1 METRE
6 EVREALQTAIM
17 LGEVAQTAHM
27 VEINGIG
34 KVQIAGGKVA
44 LKTQTGRWKRITRE
58 NLENRL
64 AELMSESIEH
74 RVKRQIETLVFS

>member
-1 METRE
+1 METTE

-17 LGEVAQTAHM
+17 LGEVAQTTHV

-34 KVQIAGGKVA
+34 KVQITGGKAA
-44 LKTQTGRWKRITRE
+44 LKTHTGRWKHITRE

-64 AELMSESIEH
+64 AELMSESREN
-74 RVKRQIETLVFS
+74 RVKRRIQTLVFS